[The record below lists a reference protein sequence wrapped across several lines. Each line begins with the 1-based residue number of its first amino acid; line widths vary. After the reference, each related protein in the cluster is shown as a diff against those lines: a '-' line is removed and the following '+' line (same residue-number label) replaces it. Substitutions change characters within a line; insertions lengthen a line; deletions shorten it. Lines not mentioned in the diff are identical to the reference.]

1 MKLFS
6 IFDSAKKRL
15 LQMNKLNQ
23 TGKLAKLT
31 PTLQLKQIFNGFNDM
46 ISDTIKLKNIKT
58 EKNRKLNFKRKKGI
72 R

>member
-31 PTLQLKQIFNGFNDM
+31 PTLQLKQIFNGFNM